1 MRATHPDTLWRQ
13 TAGPK
18 PVFPTAT
25 GVRKADVAVIGGGI
39 AGLTTA
45 MRLAERG
52 VSAVLLEAE
61 QIGFGASGRN
71 AGFVVPNF
79 SKADPETVARRLG
92 DEKGRAL
99 LDLVGKGGERV
110 FSLAN
115 AMGLG
120 KQAEQTGW
128 LQPAHSQAAAR
139 DLQKRVAAWQAL
151 GRPVTW
157 LDVPE
162 TAARTG
168 MSVYHGA
175 LHDAS
180 GGMINPLA
188 FVHGLARLALA
199 AGATIVEQAP
209 VTGISQEGQGWHLR
223 TPHLTVEAERVVM
236 CTNASET
243 GIASRLGRAILPLT
257 VFQMATEPLPET
269 VTRRFAPNREP
280 VSDTRANIF
289 TYRLDAENRLVSGGM
304 ALSPLTGEKRMGRK
318 IIDRL
323 VQELG
328 LSERPRLAHVWRGTA
343 AVTTDFLPHLYAL
356 GPNFIGAIGCNGRG
370 VAFTTMLGQVL
381 ADAATGADLE
391 SLPVPLAAARAL
403 PFRRLAGLAPRFYL
417 AKGMLDDRRT
427 MKNRP
432 EGHATTSTMKGELT

>member
-1 MRATHPDTLWRQ
+1 MRIAHPDTLWRN

-18 PVFPTAT
+18 PVFPAAT
-25 GVRKADVAVIGGGI
+25 GARRADVAVIGGGI

-52 VSAVLLEAE
+52 VSTVLLEAE

-79 SKADPETVARRLG
+79 SKADPETVVRRLG

-128 LQPAHSQAAAR
+128 LQPAHSEAAAK

-157 LDVPE
+157 LNAEE

-168 MSVYHGA
+168 MSIYHGA

-180 GGMINPLA
+180 GGVINPLA
-188 FVHGLARLALA
+188 YVHGLAHLAST
-199 AGATIVEQAP
+199 AGATIVETAP
-209 VTGISQEGQGWHLR
+209 VTGITERDGGWVVQ
-223 TPHLTVEAERVVM
+223 TPHLEIAARRVVL
-236 CTNASET
+236 CTNASEK
-243 GIASRLGRAILPLT
+243 GIAPRLGHAVLPLT
-257 VFQMATEPLPET
+257 VFQMATEPLPDDA
-269 VTRRFAPNREP
+269 VRRFSPNREP

-289 TYRLDAENRLVSGGM
+289 TYRLDAANRLISGGM
-304 ALSPLTGEKRMGRK
+304 ALSPFTGERRMGEK
-318 IIDRL
+318 ILDRL
-323 VQELG
+323 VSELG
-328 LSERPRLAHVWRGTA
+328 LDHRPLLAHAWRGTA
-343 AVTTDFLPHLYAL
+343 AVTTDFLPHLYRL
-356 GPNFIGAIGCNGRG
+356 GPGFIGAIGCNGRG
-370 VAFTTMLGQVL
+370 VAFTTMLGDVL
-381 ADAATGADLE
+381 ADTATGKDLDT
-391 SLPVPLAAARAL
+391 LPVPLAPARPL

-417 AKGMLDDRRT
+417 AKGILNDRRT
-427 MKNRP
+427 TKSGP
-432 EGHATTSTMKGELT
+432 KIK